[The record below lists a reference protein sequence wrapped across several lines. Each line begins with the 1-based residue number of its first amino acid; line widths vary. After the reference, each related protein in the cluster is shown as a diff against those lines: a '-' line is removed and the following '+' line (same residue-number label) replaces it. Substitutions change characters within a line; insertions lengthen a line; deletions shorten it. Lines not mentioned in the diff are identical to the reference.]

1 MTNIWLDEKYI
12 AYISIK
18 NYLSAIFNKLV
29 DEKYLSAH
37 GYHYDLNDTTKTTS
51 QKNLKSHKIYLIVW

>member
-1 MTNIWLDEKYI
+1 MTNIWLDI

-51 QKNLKSHKIYLIVW
+51 QKNFKSHKIYLIVW